1 MSDFFSELMKSVDSL
16 TDEQVNELMS
26 RLEVKRAGSQNIKEL
41 SKDEEIPTACPHCG
55 SIDIK
60 KHGRKSGRQRYYCK
74 DCHKTFVETSRSLQ
88 YHSRLT
94 PAQWRG
100 LLLGMVQN
108 LSLSKIADM
117 LDTSVTTVWH
127 NRQKVCMA
135 LQAMYGE
142 QDSFVDIA
150 ECDECYTALSFKG
163 KRDPAFF
170 IYTLGRMP
178 RHNRTYEEKVYY
190 LKKYGFWDELQKDP
204 VMLENLLSS
213 NSTYKRGIS
222 NDQTCILTCKDRS
235 GNLYV
240 KPACIGRLETADVE
254 KCLRGRFASDAILV
268 TDSHNAYP
276 GFAHKERIQL
286 EQIEADKHAKGA
298 YNLGRINAL
307 HARIADYYPKQSERA
322 PATKYLDLSLML
334 FWWLEKNGQLSTTDK
349 VDKLYALISD
359 DIATPGTDYE
369 SITNRE
375 LALNTKG
382 LVPKKV

>member
-1 MSDFFSELMKSVDSL
+1 
-16 TDEQVNELMS
+16 
-26 RLEVKRAGSQNIKEL
+26 
-41 SKDEEIPTACPHCG
+41 
-55 SIDIK
+55 
-60 KHGRKSGRQRYYCK
+60 
-74 DCHKTFVETSRSLQ
+74 
-88 YHSRLT
+88 
-94 PAQWRG
+94 
-100 LLLGMVQN
+100 
-108 LSLSKIADM
+108 
-117 LDTSVTTVWH
+117 
-127 NRQKVCMA
+127 MA

-142 QDSFVDIA
+142 QDRFVDIA

-213 NSTYKRGIS
+213 SNTYKRGIS

-334 FWWLEKNGQLSTTDK
+334 FWWLEKNGQLSSADK
-349 VDKLYALISD
+349 VDKLYELISD
-359 DIATPGTDYE
+359 EINISGTDYK
-369 SITNRE
+369 SITSRE
-375 LALNTKG
+375 LILNTKG
-382 LVPKKV
+382 LFPNKV